1 MKPTVLFLSC
11 EHAVNDVPSAY
22 QHLFKQHESILQ
34 THRAV
39 DFGALSVANALSQSL
54 GCECVTAKV
63 TRLLIDCNR
72 TLTNRSCFS
81 EFTRGLP
88 EQEKQSL
95 INQYYRPYREQCET
109 TIHTLIEKGAQVLHI
124 SVHSFTPEFKGVLRN
139 AAIGLLYDTKRHG
152 EKEVARQWHGLLF
165 HELPAYRIRMNYP
178 YHGASD
184 GFTTALRK
192 QYSEKEYLGI
202 ELEMNQ
208 LLFIDQDQVSID
220 RVSDF
225 LARTIRAL
233 LLLL

>member
-11 EHAVNDVPSAY
+11 EHAVNDVPPAY
-22 QHLFKQHESILQ
+22 RHLFKQHESLLQ
-34 THRAV
+34 SHRAV
-39 DFGALSVANALSQSL
+39 DFGALSVAKSLSQSL
-54 GCECVTAKV
+54 DCECVTAKV

-72 TLTNRSCFS
+72 TVTNRSCFS
-81 EFTRGLP
+81 ELTRGLP
-88 EQEKQSL
+88 EHEKLHL
-95 INQYYRPYREQCET
+95 INTFYRPYREQCEA
-109 TIHTLIEKGAQVLHI
+109 TIQALIESGAQVLHV
-124 SVHSFTPEFKGVLRN
+124 SVHSFTPEFNGVIRN

-178 YHGASD
+178 YRGTSD
-184 GFTTALRK
+184 GFTSALRK
-192 QYSEKEYLGI
+192 RYSQKEYLGI

-208 LLFIDQDQVSID
+208 LLFIDQEQASIN

-225 LARTIRAL
+225 LARTLKAL